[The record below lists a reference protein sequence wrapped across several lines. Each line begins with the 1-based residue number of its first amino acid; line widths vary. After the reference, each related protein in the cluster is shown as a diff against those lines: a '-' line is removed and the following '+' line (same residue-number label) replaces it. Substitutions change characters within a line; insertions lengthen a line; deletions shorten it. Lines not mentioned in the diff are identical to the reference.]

1 MNAVQ
6 QNESKFHQQQNI
18 KTVIAASATGSLIEW
33 YDLLLAIILSPILS
47 EKLFPPGDS
56 KFLETLAIVVSSYL
70 IRPIGSLIFGSI
82 GDKSGRKK
90 SFLLSLVLMG
100 GATFLIGC
108 LPSFA
113 QIGWFAPIL
122 LLIFRLCQ
130 GMAVSGEY
138 AGGIIYV
145 AEHAPKN
152 KRGYYTGF
160 IQATIP
166 IGLLLCLS
174 VVYTT
179 QYLMTAESF
188 NAYGWRLP
196 FLLSAIL
203 VIVSYF
209 IRKKLGESPVFRQLQ
224 SNGETSKTPLEDTF
238 TTPGNARLM
247 LLAIF
252 GGNAAQAT
260 VMQAAQF
267 LTLFFLQRTAFLEL
281 KTCILILGI
290 ATFFSVPFFHFFSAL
305 SDRIGRKKV
314 LLAGLVLSAVFMP
327 IIFYG
332 FSIIGNPEQL
342 NVVHSI
348 SLSATVKLVCL
359 SFLLCFT
366 SAMVYGPMGIFM
378 LELFPAKI
386 RYTSM
391 AFSYN
396 IGNGVLGGSTTL
408 IGEFLRRASVF
419 TVFLTSFIS
428 LIYPLILICTAII
441 VNAVWV
447 PETYQNNLYNE
458 EI

>member
-1 MNAVQ
+1 MISVQ
-6 QNESKFHQQQNI
+6 HPESKLYEQQTI

-108 LPSFA
+108 LPSFQ

-122 LLIFRLCQ
+122 LLVFRLCQ

-152 KRGYYTGF
+152 RRGFYTGF

-179 QYLMTAESF
+179 EYLMTAESF
-188 NAYGWRLP
+188 NAYGWRIP

-209 IRKKLGESPVFRQLQ
+209 IRKRLGESPVYEKMKTA
-224 SNGETSKTPLEDTF
+224 GETAKNPVKDTF
-238 TTPGNARLM
+238 KTPGNYKLM

-267 LTLFFLQRTAFLEL
+267 LTLFFLQRSAYLEL

-305 SDRIGRKKV
+305 SDRIGRKSV
-314 LLAGLVLSAVFMP
+314 ILAGLVLSAVFLP
-327 IIFYG
+327 LTFYG
-332 FSIIGNPEQL
+332 FSVVGNPGQL
-342 NVVHSI
+342 T
-348 SLSATVKLVCL
+348 SLHGITTMATAKLVGL
-359 SFLLCFT
+359 SFLLCFA
-366 SAMVYGPMGIFM
+366 SAMVYGPMGVFM

-408 IGEFLRRASVF
+408 IGEFLRRAAIFSF
-419 TVFLTSFIS
+419 AFSPFIS
-428 LIYPLILICTAII
+428 LIYPLVIICIAII
-441 VNAVWV
+441 VNAIWV

-458 EI
+458 DE